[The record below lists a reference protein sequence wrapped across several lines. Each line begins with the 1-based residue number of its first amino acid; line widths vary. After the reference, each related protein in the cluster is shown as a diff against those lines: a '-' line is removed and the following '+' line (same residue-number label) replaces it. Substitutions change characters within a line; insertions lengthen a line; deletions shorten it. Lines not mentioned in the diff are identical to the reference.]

1 MMDNNQFEKLIEKLD
16 IIIKLTA
23 LYVVKDMK
31 VKEQVQLLD
40 DLGIKPSDIAR
51 ILGKTQNY
59 VNVTLHKIRKEES
72 KKLKE
77 ETNPG
82 EFTD

>member
-1 MMDNNQFEKLIEKLD
+1 MDNNQFEKLD

-40 DLGIKPSDIAR
+40 NLGIKPSDIAR

-77 ETNPG
+77 ETTPG